1 MHAIKHKTVNNMEK
15 KFFEVSV
22 NPEHPHYNEFIM
34 REKELSVSEFEIR
47 SPFARDYTRILH
59 SSAYRRLKH
68 KTQVFYNIENDHV
81 CTRMEHV
88 LHVESVCYTIAK
100 YLGLNEEL
108 TKAIAMGHDLG
119 HAPFGHYGEHVI
131 SRLYV
136 DYLGEPFWH
145 ERNGLYFV
153 DNIELLPDRNNV
165 MRNLSLTYA
174 VRDGIIS
181 HCGEKDINCIKPRSE
196 FIDLY
201 DFKLP
206 GQYNPI
212 TYEGCVV
219 KISDKIAYVGRDIED
234 AISLGFLSFD
244 DLKVLRKIVKLEDG
258 SAVNTSGIISNMI
271 RDICVYSTPEKGI
284 CLSEEMSEILNK
296 IKAFNYKYIYG
307 NERFEAFKKY
317 ASLII
322 GELFEVLYSCFNNGD
337 VEEGFA
343 KKVNIYPSL
352 VKEYK
357 DYLKKYSAKAHFLSD
372 GEKTYEKYKNK
383 KIYKD
388 LSDEKVFVRAILD
401 YIAGMTDRYAV
412 DSFNR
417 LTTY

>member
-1 MHAIKHKTVNNMEK
+1 MKKGKFYEVAATERHPDYEK
-15 KFFEVSV
+15 L
-22 NPEHPHYNEFIM
+22 IA
-34 REKELSVSEFEIR
+34 RERDLGVSEFEIR

-100 YLGLNEEL
+100 YLGLNDEL

-119 HAPFGHYGEHVI
+119 HAPFGHYGEKVI
-131 SRLYV
+131 DELYEKH
-136 DYLGEPFWH
+136 LGESFWH
-145 ERNGLYFV
+145 EKNGLYFV
-153 DNIELLPDRNNV
+153 DDIELLPDRNN
-165 MRNLSLTYA
+165 RLKNLWLTYA

-181 HCGEKDINCIKPRSE
+181 HCGEKDINCIKPRTE
-196 FIDLY
+196 FINLDK
-201 DFKLP
+201 FRIP
-206 GQYNPI
+206 GEYNPV

-234 AISLGFLSFD
+234 AINLGFLTLEN
-244 DLKVLRKIVKLEDG
+244 LKELKKIVKLEDG

-271 RDICVYSTPEKGI
+271 RDICAESTPEKGI
-284 CLSEEMSEILNK
+284 CLSDETSDILNK

-307 NERFEAFKKY
+307 NERFDAFKKY

-322 GELFEVLYSCFNNGD
+322 VALFETLYSCYNGGD

-343 KKVNIYPSL
+343 KKALVYPQL
-352 VKEYK
+352 VKEFK
-357 DYLKKYSAKAHFLSD
+357 DYVKKYSSKSQFLTE
-372 GEKTYEKYKNK
+372 GEKSYETFHNK

-388 LSDEKVFVRAILD
+388 LSDEKTFVRAILD
-401 YIAGMTDRYAV
+401 YISGMTDRYAV
-412 DSFNR
+412 DCFNH
-417 LTTY
+417 LITY

>member
-1 MHAIKHKTVNNMEK
+1 MYGIAKGRTMNTEK
-15 KFFEVSV
+15 KFYDVAI
-22 NPEHPHYNEFIM
+22 NPSHPLYEKMIA

-119 HAPFGHYGEHVI
+119 HAPFGHYGEKVI
-131 SRLYV
+131 DSLC
-136 DYLGEPFWH
+136 DKYLGETFWH

-196 FIDLY
+196 LIDLD

-206 GQYNPI
+206 GQYNPV
-212 TYEGCVV
+212 TFEGCVV

-234 AISLGFLSFD
+234 AISLGFLNFD

-271 RDICVYSTPEKGI
+271 RDICIYSTPENGI
-284 CLSEEMSEILNK
+284 CLSDETSEILNK

-322 GELFEVLYSCFNNGD
+322 NELFDVLYSCYNGGD
-337 VEEGFA
+337 VEDGFN
-343 KKVNIYPSL
+343 KKIGTYPVI
-352 VKEYK
+352 VKEFK

-372 GEKTYEKYKNK
+372 GEKSYEKYKNK

-388 LSDEKVFVRAILD
+388 LTDEKVFVRAILD

>member
-1 MHAIKHKTVNNMEK
+1 MTKG
-15 KFFEVSV
+15 KFFEVAV
-22 NPEHPHYNEFIM
+22 NENHPDYDKLTK
-34 REKELSVSEFEIR
+34 RESELSVSEFEIR

-88 LHVESVCYTIAK
+88 LHVESVCYTISK

-108 TKAIAMGHDLG
+108 SKAIAMGHDLG
-119 HAPFGHYGEHVI
+119 HAPFGHHGEKVI
-131 SRLYV
+131 DTYYRK
-136 DYLGEPFWH
+136 YLGEIFWH
-145 ERNGLYFV
+145 EKNGLYFV
-153 DNIELLPDRNNV
+153 DNVELLPDRNNK
-165 MRNLSLTYA
+165 MRNLNLTYA

-181 HCGEKDINCIKPRSE
+181 HCGEKDINCLKPRGE
-196 FIDLY
+196 LCDLEK
-201 DFKLP
+201 FTLP
-206 GQYNPI
+206 GEFEPA

-234 AISLGFLSFD
+234 AINLGFLTYEN
-244 DLKVLRKIVKLEDG
+244 LKELKRIGKLEDG

-271 RDICVYSTPEKGI
+271 RDICVESTPEKGI
-284 CLSEEMSEILNK
+284 CLSQETSEILNK

-322 GELFEVLYSCFNNGD
+322 GELFEVLYSCYNGGD
-337 VEEGFA
+337 VEAGFA
-343 KKVNIYPSL
+343 KKSAVYPWL
-352 VKEYK
+352 LKEFK
-357 DYLKKYSAKAHFLSD
+357 DYLKKYCQKAHFLSD
-372 GEKTYEKYKNK
+372 GEKTIEKYVNK

-388 LSDEKVFVRAILD
+388 LSVERTFVQAILD
-401 YIAGMTDRYAV
+401 YISGMTDRYAV
-412 DSFNR
+412 DCFNR
-417 LTTY
+417 LVTY

>member
-1 MHAIKHKTVNNMEK
+1 MEK
-15 KFFEVSV
+15 GKFYDVAATERH
-22 NPEHPHYNEFIM
+22 PDYEKLIEREHP
-34 REKELSVSEFEIR
+34 LSVAEFEIR

-81 CTRMEHV
+81 CTRIEHV
-88 LHVESVCYTIAK
+88 LHVESVCYTIAR

-119 HAPFGHYGEHVI
+119 HAPFGHYGEKVLDYYY
-131 SRLYV
+131 RT
-136 DYLGEPFWH
+136 YLGESFWH

-153 DNIELLPDRNNV
+153 DNIELLPDRNNC
-165 MRNLSLTYA
+165 MRNLCLTYA

-181 HCGEKDINCIKPRSE
+181 HCGEKDINCILPRKE
-196 FIDLY
+196 YINLD
-201 DFKLP
+201 DFKIA
-206 GQYNPI
+206 GEYNPA
-212 TYEGCVV
+212 TFEGCVV

-234 AISLGFLSFD
+234 AISLGFLTVD
-244 DLKVLRKIVKLEDG
+244 NLKELKKIVKLEDG

-271 RDICVYSTPEKGI
+271 RDICACSSPEKGI
-284 CLSEEMSEILNK
+284 CLSDEMSDILNK

-317 ASLII
+317 ASLIL
-322 GELFEVLYSCFNNGD
+322 GELFEALYSCYNGGD
-337 VEEGFA
+337 VEDGLA
-343 KKVNIYPSL
+343 KKSPVYPTL
-352 VKEYK
+352 IKEFK
-357 DYLKKYSAKAHFLSD
+357 DYLKKYSAKASFLSD

-383 KIYKD
+383 KIYKN
-388 LSDEKVFVRAILD
+388 LSDEKVFARAILD

-412 DSFNR
+412 DNFNK